1 MFNHIGEKC
10 KMRGEK
16 ITRLA
21 LLRAGNAAIIN
32 GMPPR
37 ENSSGELLRRL
48 RKERKLTL
56 EQLGEKAGTSP
67 QQVARLE
74 KGERTMTRKWAEAL
88 APHLGISPVQLVF
101 PELAAPPNVTIP
113 VFGYAG
119 AREEIILPEGNAVHA
134 IDEAELPSPSEGYA
148 AVIVRGESMQPAYRP
163 GDLLLFLPHGAR
175 TYALEELYDRDC
187 VVVTEGGESFVKRVR
202 KGRAPGLVDLVSYN
216 PIIEPLYDQRL
227 RWGAPILWVKRK

>member
-1 MFNHIGEKC
+1 MHGLTQE
-10 KMRGEK
+10 
-16 ITRLA
+16 A
-21 LLRAGNAAIIN
+21 VA
-32 GMPPR
+32 
-37 ENSSGELLRRL
+37 ELLN
-48 RKERKLTL
+48 T
-56 EQLGEKAGTSP
+56 
-67 QQVARLE
+67 E
-74 KGERTMTRKWAEAL
+74 KGTISKLERGLQRYHQEWLEAL
-88 APHLGISPVQLVF
+88 AEIFDIEPADLLRPPHSEKKGQ
-101 PELAAPPNVTIP
+101 AIP

-187 VVVTEGGESFVKRVR
+187 VVVTESDQSFVKRVR

-216 PIIEPLYDQRL
+216 PLIEPLYDQRL
-227 RWGAPILWVKRK
+227 RWGAPILWVRRK